1 VPELPEVEHLR
12 RTLTPFLEGA
22 RVIDARL
29 RRRDVLTPCNR
40 RSAARD
46 LLTGDE
52 IVRLDRLGKQLAVVS
67 ASGRVLCIHL
77 GMTGQLRVHEAG
89 EGADPRPHVH
99 CEWTLHTPR
108 GPKRLTFRDPRR
120 FGGLWAFESVE
131 SLHRL
136 RWRDLGPDALTIAA
150 GALAAALA
158 GSRRPVKAALLDQ
171 AAIAGVGNI
180 YADESLHFAGIHPL
194 MPAARLDRPR
204 AAALAAA
211 IRRVLNAAIRRG
223 GSTLRDYVDAGGT
236 PGAYHERHQVY
247 GRAGLP
253 CRRCDTALQTTRVAQ
268 RTTVYCPS
276 CQPMVEQRF

>member
-12 RTLTPFLEGA
+12 RTLAPFLEGA
-22 RVIDARL
+22 RVVDARL

-40 RSAARD
+40 RSTTKD
-46 LLTGDE
+46 LLIGDE
-52 IVRLDRLGKQLAVVS
+52 IVRLDRLGKQLAAVG

-77 GMTGQLRVHEAG
+77 GMSGQLRVDPPG
-89 EGADPRPHVH
+89 DGADARSHVH
-99 CEWTLHTPR
+99 CEWMLHTPH

-136 RWRDLGPDALTIAA
+136 RWRDLGPDALTMRAS
-150 GALAAALA
+150 ALGAALG

-171 AAIAGVGNI
+171 ATMAGVGNI
-180 YADESLHFAGIHPL
+180 YADESLHLAGIHPL
-194 MPAARLDRPR
+194 TLAAHLDRQR
-204 AAALAAA
+204 VAALAAA

-236 PGAYHERHQVY
+236 RGAYHERHQVY

-253 CRRCDTALQTTRVAQ
+253 CRRCGTTLQSLRVAQ
-268 RTTVYCPS
+268 RTTVHCPS
-276 CQPMVEQRF
+276 CQPILRSWT